1 MTIINEH
8 LCLHHAGA
16 ILDKDAQLEQANKR
30 IQELVAE
37 NNALKLQAQIQDEK
51 FVAENETQKKKNE
64 KLVAENEAQKKENEK
79 LLAENEAQKK
89 KNEKLAAELDAFKLQ
104 AQMQN

>member
-51 FVAENETQKKKNE
+51 FVAENE
-64 KLVAENEAQKKENEK
+64 
-79 LLAENEAQKK
+79 AQKK

>member
-1 MTIINEH
+1 MTKINEH
-8 LCLHHAGA
+8 LCLHHPGA
-16 ILDKDAQLEQANKR
+16 IVNKDAQLEQANKR

-51 FVAENETQKKKNE
+51 FVAENEAQKKKNE

-79 LLAENEAQKK
+79 L
-89 KNEKLAAELDAFKLQ
+89 AAELDAFKLQ
-104 AQMQN
+104 PIM